1 MQAGEGI
8 EQLKHILRDRGLHAT
23 GARVAV
29 LQILRVYSDCVDASS
44 MEWSHS

>member
-1 MQAGEGI
+1 VQAGEGI
-8 EQLKHILRDRGLHAT
+8 EQLKHILRDRRRHAT

-29 LQILRVYSDCVDASS
+29 LQILRVCSDCVDASS